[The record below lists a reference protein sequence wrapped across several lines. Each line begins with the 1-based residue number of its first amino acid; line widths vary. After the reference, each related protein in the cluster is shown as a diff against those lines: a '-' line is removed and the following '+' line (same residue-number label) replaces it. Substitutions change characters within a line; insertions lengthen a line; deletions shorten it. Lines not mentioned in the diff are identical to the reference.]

1 MRAARPKR
9 ESSLCSSSPR
19 SIQLIGGVITKIQ
32 RIAGIL
38 VAAVALVPLGACDR
52 SESTENVPVIEEESG
67 SLKLPSAFEN
77 LKVLPKDISKNELKK
92 HMKGITK
99 SLGVKCSYCHR
110 TDIRDYASDEIREK
124 VIARDMMRML
134 ERLDLEVFTWK
145 GAPKPSCFM
154 CHHGESEPQLAPAGR
169 KFAWDDANR

>member
-1 MRAARPKR
+1 
-9 ESSLCSSSPR
+9 
-19 SIQLIGGVITKIQ
+19 VKIQ
-32 RIAGIL
+32 RIGRIL
-38 VAAVALVPLGACDR
+38 VAAAALVPLGACDR

-67 SLKLPSAFEN
+67 SLKLPSSFEN
-77 LKVLPKDISKNELKK
+77 LKVLPKDISKSELKR

-154 CHHGESEPQLAPAGR
+154 CHHGESEPELSPADT
-169 KFAWDDANR
+169 KSAWDDENL